1 MKVNIYNIKNNGK
14 RKYAH
19 FDKRLGLKE
28 SYKYISDPENI
39 EKHNFYPFIYYEKK
53 IYKFNK
59 ENGLKEKN
67 YIILFWKKQFRL
79 ARELRHLMSAMK
91 KTAA

>member
-28 SYKYISDPENI
+28 VYKYISNPANI
-39 EKHNFYPFIYYEKK
+39 AFTSSKVPPTATHNLLGYTC
-53 IYKFNK
+53 
-59 ENGLKEKN
+59 GLN
-67 YIILFWKKQFRL
+67 
-79 ARELRHLMSAMK
+79 S
-91 KTAA
+91 

>member
-28 SYKYISDPENI
+28 AYKYVSNPENI
-39 EKHNFYPFIYYEKK
+39 KNIIFIHLFIMRRRSINLTKK
-53 IYKFNK
+53 K
-59 ENGLKEKN
+59 ESMIRQDQ
-67 YIILFWKKQFRL
+67 Y
-79 ARELRHLMSAMK
+79 AMLLI
-91 KTAA
+91 

>member
-28 SYKYISDPENI
+28 VYKYISNIHIDKRPI
-39 EKHNFYPFIYYEKK
+39 EKKVAPSILLSKD
-53 IYKFNK
+53 
-59 ENGLKEKN
+59 KN
-67 YIILFWKKQFRL
+67 TTPPIPIIIPANIPLNI
-79 ARELRHLMSAMK
+79 
-91 KTAA
+91 